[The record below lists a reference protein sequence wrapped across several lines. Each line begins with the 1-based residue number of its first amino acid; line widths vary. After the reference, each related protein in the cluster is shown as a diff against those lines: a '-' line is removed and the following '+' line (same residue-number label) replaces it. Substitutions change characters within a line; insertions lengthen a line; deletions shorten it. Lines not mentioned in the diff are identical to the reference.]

1 MPFKLVLSQFFKKAS
16 EELIMSWLNQET
28 LDETT
33 LFNVIIQERWQIEF
47 GFGLTILF
55 LFLFSSHDQVY
66 HQQENI
72 LKRVGSLKK
81 RITTE

>member
-1 MPFKLVLSQFFKKAS
+1 LFKKK
-16 EELIMSWLNQET
+16 T

-55 LFLFSSHDQVY
+55 LFLSASHDQVY
-66 HQQENI
+66 HLNKNI
-72 LKRVGSLKK
+72 LKRVSSLKK